1 LTSGRG
7 VAAAL
12 QVRPQR
18 HEPSI
23 VNQGAERLSL
33 TKTVAETITCRGR
46 KYSPGRSKEDRMKSL
61 IVTVLA
67 AATVGL
73 PAQDIRNYGMGRMS
87 ILLESDI
94 NRIDLYDFGEN
105 PAGLL
110 LARAPVRNT
119 SGDAGYIP
127 MSLWGEDAA
136 GDYAIT
142 EVLASGYGRTPA
154 GESSFTI
161 WGIGQPLPNE
171 LLEFLPVRAIGYVGD
186 EHIYPSRPS
195 GAVLRTRSRGTASA
209 FQGTWS
215 HLEERRRYDSA
226 TVNTP
231 QLYLAHAGEAGPI
244 DWGADLLAFY
254 AMASERRSSAQF
266 LGAGVGGGIA
276 VPGDMLSFGA
286 NANYYHPWYRTASG
300 EYSESYDGHAARAN
314 AAAVLTAL
322 DTLRLGARAGYKW
335 ADVEELDFYSP
346 WAGIRAVYEPTG
358 VPLVAGAGATWA
370 VWHPTYRYYYDTKED
385 SLTLA
390 AGAAFRIPVWLLGIE
405 VHRTALGATRE
416 SGNRRENERLTFN
429 LGSELNVGP
438 AHVRAGAA
446 LCLTG
451 TETRD
456 TTMCYTGG
464 LGLDLDGIWLD
475 LAYNY
480 IRSPARYTE
489 HLVYLAAKFGDSG
502 P

>member
-1 LTSGRG
+1 
-7 VAAAL
+7 
-12 QVRPQR
+12 
-18 HEPSI
+18 
-23 VNQGAERLSL
+23 L
-33 TKTVAETITCRGR
+33 TKTEAEAINLSR
-46 KYSPGRSKEDRMKSL
+46 SEALSASKEDRMKPL
-61 IVTVLA
+61 IVMILA
-67 AATVGL
+67 AATAVSAA
-73 PAQDIRNYGMGRMS
+73 PDIRNFGMGRMS

-105 PAGLL
+105 PAGMLQ
-110 LARAPVRNT
+110 ARAPVRNT
-119 SGDAGYIP
+119 SEEIEYMP
-127 MSLWGEDAA
+127 SSLWGDGAV
-136 GDYAIT
+136 GDYSIT
-142 EVLASGYGRTPA
+142 EVLATGYGHTPA
-154 GESSFTI
+154 GESSFTV
-161 WGIGQPLPNE
+161 WGIGQPLPTE
-171 LLEFLPVRAIGYVGD
+171 LLEFLPVRAVGYVED
-186 EHIYPSRPS
+186 AHIYPSRPS
-195 GAVLRTRSRGTASA
+195 GVLLRTRSGGTANA
-209 FQGTWS
+209 FQGSWS
-215 HLEERRRYDSA
+215 HLEQHHRYDSI

-231 QLYLAHAGEAGPI
+231 QLYFAHAGEAGPI

-254 AMASERRSSAQF
+254 GMASERRSNAQF

-286 NANYYHPWYRTASG
+286 NANYYHPWYRTAYR

-346 WAGIRAVYEPTG
+346 WAGLRALYEPTG

-370 VWHPTYRYYYDTKED
+370 ISHPTYPDHYDTKDD

-390 AGAAFRIPVWLLGIE
+390 AGAAFRIPVWLAGIE
-405 VHRTALGATRE
+405 VHHTTLGWTY
-416 SGNRRENERLTFN
+416 GDGDRRENERLTFN
-429 LGSELNVGP
+429 LGSELSVGQ

-456 TTMCYTGG
+456 TTICYTGG
-464 LGLDLDGIWLD
+464 LGLDLDGLWLD

-480 IRSPARYTE
+480 IRRPERYTD
-489 HLVYLAAKFGDSG
+489 HLVYLAAKFGDAG

>member
-1 LTSGRG
+1 
-7 VAAAL
+7 
-12 QVRPQR
+12 
-18 HEPSI
+18 
-23 VNQGAERLSL
+23 
-33 TKTVAETITCRGR
+33 
-46 KYSPGRSKEDRMKSL
+46 MKPL
-61 IVTVLA
+61 IVTILA

-73 PAQDIRNYGMGRMS
+73 SALDIRNYGMGRMS

-110 LARAPVRNT
+110 QARAPFRKT
-119 SGDAGYIP
+119 SEPEYIP
-127 MSLWGEDAA
+127 IPMWGEDEL
-136 GDYAIT
+136 GDYSVT
-142 EVLASGYGRTPA
+142 ELLASGYGHTPA
-154 GESSFTI
+154 RESSFTV

-171 LLEFLPVRAIGYVGD
+171 LLEFLPVRAVGYVED
-186 EHIYPSRPS
+186 RHIYPSRPS
-195 GAVLRTRSRGTASA
+195 GGLLRTRSGGTANV
-209 FQGTWS
+209 FQGSWS
-215 HLEERRRYDSA
+215 HLEEKRRYDSV

-231 QLYLAHAGEAGPI
+231 QLYFARAGEAGAI

-254 AMASERRSSAQF
+254 AMASQRRNSAQF

-300 EYSESYDGHAARAN
+300 QYSQTYDGHAARAN
-314 AAAVLTAL
+314 AAAVITAL

-335 ADVEELDFYSP
+335 ADVEKLDFYSP
-346 WAGIRAVYEPTG
+346 WAGLRALYAPTG
-358 VPLVAGAGATWA
+358 VPLVAGAGVTWA
-370 VWHPTYRYYYDTKED
+370 VSHPTYPGYYDTKHD

-405 VHRTALGATRE
+405 VHRTALGSTH
-416 SGNRRENERLTFN
+416 GTGDRRENERLTFN
-429 LGSELNVGP
+429 LGSELSAGP

-446 LCLTG
+446 FSLTG

-464 LGLDLDGIWLD
+464 LGLDLDRIWLD
-475 LAYNY
+475 LAYNH
-480 IRSPARYTE
+480 IRKPGRYTE
-489 HLVYLAAKFGDSG
+489 HLVYLAAKVGDTG